1 MESRT
6 YEFNPTQN
14 ELIYDLAQKMRFVSY
29 FLITLGVL
37 LIIGRIISVKSGLI
51 SGVINGTV
59 QILIGFWTHKA
70 AASFQLIADTKNH
83 DLENLLGGLGE
94 LRKLYT
100 LEYWLIFIASVFMT
114 LSIVIGLAL
123 GAFSSA
129 S

>member
-1 MESRT
+1 VESRT
-6 YEFNPTQN
+6 YEFNRTQN

-37 LIIGRIISVKSGLI
+37 LIIGGLISVKSGVI

-59 QILIGFWTHKA
+59 QVLIGFWTHKA
-70 AASFQLIADTKNH
+70 ATSFQLIADTKGH

-123 GAFSSA
+123 GAFSSV